1 MEQSSS
7 EISDGF
13 VIAAILQS
21 DAAVRAIQRELKTLY
36 PGRVFTSAMIRD
48 ILHNAVLCPDLLADE
63 RIKSAQQQVAE
74 VNALSADKR
83 RTRATGVFAAVA
95 AAEGEEHWRDT
106 LWYDMTHA
114 AGGG

>member
-1 MEQSSS
+1 MEQTPS

-21 DAAVRAIQRELKTLY
+21 DAAVRAIQRELKSLY
-36 PGRVFTSAMIRD
+36 PGMVITSSMIRD
-48 ILHNAVLCPDLLADE
+48 VLHNAVLCQDLLADE
-63 RIKSAQQQVAE
+63 RIKSAQQAVDA
-74 VNALSADKR
+74 VKALPADKR
-83 RTRATGVFAAVA
+83 RTRATGVFDAIAAS
-95 AAEGEEHWRDT
+95 EGEEHWRDT

>member
-1 MEQSSS
+1 MEQTPS

-36 PGRVFTSAMIRD
+36 PGMVISSSTIRNV
-48 ILHNAVLCPDLLADE
+48 LHNAVLCQDLLADE

-74 VNALSADKR
+74 VKALSADQR
-83 RTRATGVFAAVA
+83 RTRATGVFAAA
-95 AAEGEEHWRDT
+95 AAEGEEHWRDV

>member
-1 MEQSSS
+1 MEQTPS

-36 PGRVFTSAMIRD
+36 PGMVISSSMIRSV
-48 ILHNAVLCPDLLADE
+48 LHNAVLCQDLLGDE
-63 RIKSAQQQVAE
+63 RIKSAQEQVAE
-74 VNALSADKR
+74 MNALSPNQR
-83 RTRATGVFAAVA
+83 RTRATGVIAPVA
-95 AAEGEEHWRDT
+95 ASEGEEHWRDV
-106 LWYDMTHA
+106 LYYDMTHA

>member
-1 MEQSSS
+1 MEQLPS

-21 DAAVRAIQRELKTLY
+21 DAAVRAIQRELKSLD
-36 PGRVFTSAMIRD
+36 PGMVISSSMIRNV
-48 ILHNAVLCPDLLADE
+48 LHNAVLCQDLLSDE
-63 RIKSAQQQVAE
+63 RIQSALQQVAE
-74 VNALSADKR
+74 AKAMPADKR
-83 RTRATGVFAAVA
+83 RARATGVYGAAN
-95 AAEGEEHWRDT
+95 AEGEEHWRDT

>member
-1 MEQSSS
+1 MEQPPS

-21 DAAVRAIQRELKTLY
+21 DAAVRAIQRELKALY
-36 PGRVFTSAMIRD
+36 PGMVITSSMIRHV
-48 ILHNAVLCPDLLADE
+48 LHNAVLCQDLLADE

-74 VNALSADKR
+74 VDALPADKR
-83 RTRATGVFAAVA
+83 RARATGVFAAA
-95 AAEGEEHWRDT
+95 ASEGEETWRDT

>member
-1 MEQSSS
+1 MERPPS

-21 DAAVRAIQRELKTLY
+21 DSAVRAIQRELRALY
-36 PGRVFTSAMIRD
+36 PGMVISSSMIRD
-48 ILHNAVLCPDLLADE
+48 VLRNAVLCQDMLADE
-63 RIKSAQQQVAE
+63 RIQSAQQQVDE
-74 VNALSADKR
+74 VKALSAEKR
-83 RTRATGVFAAVA
+83 RTRSTGVFAAVA